1 MRLEPPAAADR
12 GMRILSLVTGALL
25 AFLLVTRPEF
35 ALDRWGGADPLAAL
49 WLLWSMVAGFASGT
63 GVTPRPPALRH
74 LFSSE
79 ACLLS
84 LVLAFL
90 RLATH

>member
-25 AFLLVTRPEF
+25 AFLLVTRPEV
-35 ALDRWGGADPLAAL
+35 ALDRWGDADPLAAW